1 MMNSALLITA
11 SFLLGVDYKVEQVNG
26 ENTFVLEI
34 EESIAEQ
41 LTEGFE
47 ITSSVPAEY
56 AHVNKIRISIV
67 KDTKNDDEFLKTDQ
81 EAALPSLEPDSTI
94 VPQQP
99 NTSINTKFQL
109 EPSALALPDLTP
121 RHHAI
126 EATISGPLLVPEFD
140 ATKEG
145 DDQLDSRELGLLVP
159 QEPVVSI
166 PDEKPESPEV
176 PIETLVRGEP
186 PVHAPARTVPA
197 DASGGATKPTLDE
210 PNQIL
215 AADDTFISL
224 ATHDDD
230 GEPKDAN
237 GGSLQLETDS
247 NSTSLLFLLFSVT
260 LNLFL
265 GAQVFRH
272 YRN

>member
-1 MMNSALLITA
+1 MASGAMETRTCDDLTLPESHSKWKEVASKLEAPDYLKLLYPHDRDEHC
-11 SFLLGVDYKVEQVNG
+11 VM
-26 ENTFVLEI
+26 
-34 EESIAEQ
+34 EEVQHKYYVHNLPYSYSV
-41 LTEGFE
+41 
-47 ITSSVPAEY
+47 SSVWK
-56 AHVNKIRISIV
+56 V
-67 KDTKNDDEFLKTDQ
+67 F
-81 EAALPSLEPDSTI
+81 
-94 VPQQP
+94 
-99 NTSINTKFQL
+99 F
-109 EPSALALPDLTP
+109 
-121 RHHAI
+121 
-126 EATISGPLLVPEFD
+126 PEFD
-140 ATKEG
+140 VTKEG
-145 DDQLDSRELGLLVP
+145 DDQLDSRKLGLLVP